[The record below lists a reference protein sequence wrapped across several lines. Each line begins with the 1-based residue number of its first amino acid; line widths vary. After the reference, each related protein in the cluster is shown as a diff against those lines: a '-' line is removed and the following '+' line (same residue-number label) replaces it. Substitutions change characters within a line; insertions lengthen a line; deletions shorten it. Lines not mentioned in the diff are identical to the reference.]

1 MQVAW
6 HYSNAIGGVRVVV
19 HDQDAIDANNATHE
33 YFRELRAEPRPIAAP
48 RIWPVVMLVSLFT
61 GLPTLMFG
69 RNEAE

>member
-19 HDQDAIDANNATHE
+19 HDQDANNATHE